1 MGKTAKETAI
11 KILDKDFVGTMA
23 TVRENKPHSRYMTFY
38 NDDLTLYTAT
48 SRDTHKVEDLQE
60 NPNTHILIGY
70 EGKGFGDVYLEIEGT
85 VAESEEESV
94 KEKVLKRVMDSLSK
108 KVDESSLIILKITP
122 THIRL
127 MNKKG
132 EPPEMV
138 DLHE

>member
-1 MGKTAKETAI
+1 MGKTAKEIAI

-23 TVRENKPHSRYMTFY
+23 TVRENKPHSRYMTFF

-48 SRDTHKVEDLQE
+48 SRDTHKVDDLRE
-60 NPNTHILIGY
+60 NPHTHILIGY

-85 VAESEEESV
+85 VAESEEETV
-94 KEKVLKRVMDSLSK
+94 KEKVLKRVIPTLSK
-108 KVDESSLIILKITP
+108 EVDESSLILLKITP
-122 THIRL
+122 IQIRL

-138 DLHE
+138 NLHE